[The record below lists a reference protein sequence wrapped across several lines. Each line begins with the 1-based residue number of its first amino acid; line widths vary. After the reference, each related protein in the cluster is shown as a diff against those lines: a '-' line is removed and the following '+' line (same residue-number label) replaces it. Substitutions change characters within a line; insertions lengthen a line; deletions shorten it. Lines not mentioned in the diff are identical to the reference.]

1 MLSSDFNNMYTL
13 KSFLKPLMND
23 FPSYEISNPNF
34 VPLLSKT
41 NDIAEGELVG
51 GNLSLICST
60 LGTPYEIDTVDSIL
74 FLEEISEPPYKIDRM
89 LTQLIL
95 SGKIKSC
102 SGLILGQFSNCNI
115 NNRGE
120 GFSLDEVILDRLLPS
135 NKPIIANLMSGH
147 CDPNLTLPIGSKVR
161 LDCKN
166 KLIKIL
172 NY

>member
-1 MLSSDFNNMYTL
+1 
-13 KSFLKPLMND
+13 
-23 FPSYEISNPNF
+23 
-34 VPLLSKT
+34 
-41 NDIAEGELVG
+41 
-51 GNLSLICST
+51 
-60 LGTPYEIDTVDSIL
+60 
-74 FLEEISEPPYKIDRM
+74 M

-135 NKPIIANLMSGH
+135 NKPIIRNLMSGH
-147 CDPNLTLPIGSKVR
+147 CDPNLTLPIGSKIR

-166 KLIKIL
+166 KLIKVL